1 MEIIKRHFP
10 VMFRFFVTFFFFTPI
25 RCTSCHWTG
34 TEHGSQCPVQM
45 RWLKRASLSSLSSDA
60 WGLFLQRLALKG
72 GTFPW
77 EEGSS
82 AHVKEIFLFLFFF
95 FLNLHATL
103 QLNSQRLALF
113 KD

>member
-10 VMFRFFVTFFFFTPI
+10 VMFRFFVTFFCSLLYVVQAAI
-25 RCTSCHWTG
+25 GLALS
-34 TEHGSQCPVQM
+34 TEVCPVQM

>member
-10 VMFRFFVTFFFFTPI
+10 VMFRFFVTFFCSLLYVVQAAI
-25 RCTSCHWTG
+25 GLALS
-34 TEHGSQCPVQM
+34 TEVCPVQM

-60 WGLFLQRLALKG
+60 WCLFLQRLALKG

-95 FLNLHATL
+95 
-103 QLNSQRLALF
+103 S
-113 KD
+113 

>member
-1 MEIIKRHFP
+1 MLRLLWKLSSGTFLLC
-10 VMFRFFVTFFFFTPI
+10 FDFLLRFFFSLLYVVQAAI
-25 RCTSCHWTG
+25 GLALS
-34 TEHGSQCPVQM
+34 TEVCPVQM

-60 WGLFLQRLALKG
+60 WCLFLQRLALKG

-95 FLNLHATL
+95 
-103 QLNSQRLALF
+103 S
-113 KD
+113 

>member
-10 VMFRFFVTFFFFTPI
+10 VMFRFFVTFFCSLLYVVQAAI
-25 RCTSCHWTG
+25 GLALS
-34 TEHGSQCPVQM
+34 TEVCPVQM

-82 AHVKEIFLFLFFF
+82 AHVKEIFLFFF